1 MSKLQSSCKKK
12 PVKKKSSAFEFTLQT
27 KCNEEKTDEN
37 KTKRKFYK
45 SRPITSTPRQI
56 SVIPGKGFDL
66 KFQSKKNN
74 KKNLKKKHK
83 HVKRKHV
90 VMVKQV
96 KTVVRK
102 PLQTFQGSS
111 LNVKEKIPQNVFK
124 ASLLNVSMKS
134 TSEMRLS
141 SSQSVSMSV
150 SSEKFQTSSE
160 NVNKKVGSDM
170 SGFICASSFMLS
182 DENFRRGENLDVSLG
197 QVSTSNANEENNN
210 EESIMD
216 NVRDNERCLSVNSH
230 QSSGKESNINNSDN
244 SISEITNSTSMVSK
258 ATPSPSSSKLFPI
271 FSKKAA
277 DSSTTPSNT
286 RTCQKRSESKSPPPK
301 KRKTRDEGPTQM
313 ILDAGQKQFG
323 AIQCPV
329 CNMVYCPADP
339 VDKTAHRKF
348 HSHMEEVLKF
358 PGWKKERVVQEYPE
372 DLGRVLLLLPED
384 PKYMRKKLEEVN
396 EVMSQDL
403 GFLVTNPFSSH
414 RCKIFLYVRDKQI
427 CGCCIAEPVEQGYRI
442 IPTDHELTV
451 GQRPW
456 RCSEMP
462 EPACVGISRLWVA
475 ADKRKSGIAT
485 KLVDCVRQWF
495 NYGTLIP
502 KFRVAFTGP
511 TQDGYKFA
519 STYMGTPSFLVY
531 K

>member
-230 QSSGKESNINNSDN
+230 QSSGKEIRRLR
-244 SISEITNSTSMVSK
+244 IQVPHLVIHVLVK
-258 ATPSPSSSKLFPI
+258 KGQRASPRL
-271 FSKKAA
+271 
-277 DSSTTPSNT
+277 
-286 RTCQKRSESKSPPPK
+286 QKREKHEF
-301 KRKTRDEGPTQM
+301 DEGPTQM